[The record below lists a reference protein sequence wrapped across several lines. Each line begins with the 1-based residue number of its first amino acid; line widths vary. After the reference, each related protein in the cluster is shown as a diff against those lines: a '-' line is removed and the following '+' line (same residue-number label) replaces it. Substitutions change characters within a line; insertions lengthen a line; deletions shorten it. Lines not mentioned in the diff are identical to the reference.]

1 MFGKKEQK
9 IIKQALPEEMVEKKM
24 TMDFT
29 TIPDVFYGGIDPKV
43 EYKEV
48 DAKKIQQRETKV
60 VDKPKELEMV
70 KPIQIPVQQTM
81 VRQLTKPPKKK
92 MSIWLIILMAVGF
105 TAVIILVSW
114 YYLNQAGFF
123 DKTQDVTPNQPNEN
137 VGEIPNQIPTETV
150 PEVVTSTPT
159 TTPQEVI
166 TTPPS
171 LQEVALEFPS
181 TNFINTEDL
190 DEDNLTDLEEEI
202 FSTDSGVWDSD
213 QDSYYDGQELVNL
226 YNPKGFAP
234 VRLINSGL
242 VREYTNPTW
251 EYRIYYPVVWEVA
264 SVDSSSNQVLI
275 SSITGEYI
283 EIRALSKEVS
293 QTFLNWFS
301 QKAVGQKF
309 TDLSQFINRFS
320 QDGYRRADN
329 LVAYF
334 IQDET
339 VFIVLYQAP
348 AEGPIKYRHVVEMMM
363 QSFRYGNSVGVSMT
377 NGPLI
382 GFGENNET
390 ATSTTLETFATS
402 TTSTIQ

>member
-1 MFGKKEQK
+1 
-9 IIKQALPEEMVEKKM
+9 MVEKKM

-60 VDKPKELEMV
+60 VDKPKEPEMV
-70 KPIQIPVQQTM
+70 KTEQIPAQQTM
-81 VRQLTKPPKKK
+81 ARQLTKPPKKK
-92 MSIWLIILMAVGF
+92 MSIWLIILMAVVF
-105 TAVIILVSW
+105 TVVVVIVSW
-114 YYLNQAGFF
+114 YYLNQSGFF
-123 DKTQDVTPNQPNEN
+123 DKTQEVVPNQPNEN
-137 VGEIPNQIPTETV
+137 VGEVPNQIPTETIT
-150 PEVVTSTPT
+150 EVVTSTPT

-171 LQEVALEFPS
+171 LQEVVLEFPS

-213 QDSYYDGQELVNL
+213 QDSYYDGQELINL

-234 VRLINSGL
+234 VRLIDSGL

-264 SVDSSSNQVLI
+264 NVDSSANQVLI

-301 QKAVGQKF
+301 QKAVNQKF

-339 VFIVLYQAP
+339 VFIFLYHEPVA
-348 AEGPIKYRHVVEMMM
+348 GPIKYRHVVEMMM
-363 QSFRYGNSVGVSMT
+363 QSFRYGNSVDVKMT
-377 NGPLI
+377 SGPLI
-382 GFGENNET
+382 GFGENNDEV
-390 ATSTTLETFATS
+390 STLS
-402 TTSTIQ
+402 TSTIQ